1 MNELQRD
8 LKTLSEKVAQLSP
21 KQLRTTLRG
30 AVKGELRKVARKVT
44 KQALSTRLDVD
55 PAEFRKRSVRAE
67 VLRDLKGGFVTVK
80 AGNQHMGLAGQY
92 NTRHRAKVR
101 KWRIG
106 KSPDRYKPIAMW
118 AVDGTKERKTDDGRN
133 RGSMPDYHFFHNGGI
148 LMKDVEKGIENAID
162 KRIKKIGL

>member
-8 LKTLSEKVAQLSP
+8 LETLSEKVAQLNP

-30 AVKGELRKVARKVT
+30 AVKGELKKVARKVT
-44 KQALSTRLDVD
+44 KQALSTSLNVD
-55 PAEFRKRSVRAE
+55 PTEFKKRSVRAR
-67 VLRDLKGGFVTVK
+67 VKNDLSGGFVTVK
-80 AGNQHMGLAGQY
+80 AGNQYMGLSGQY
-92 NTRHRAKVR
+92 KTRHRTKVI

-118 AVDGTKERKTDDGRN
+118 SVDGTEKRKTKDGRN

-148 LMKDVEKGIENAID
+148 LMKDVEKGIEKAID